1 MYGACRFGTVGST
14 QADGQMMLRVL
25 IADDHPLF
33 REAMTQVV
41 RLVDAHAAC
50 VEAAT
55 LEQAL
60 GLLDSDDGFD
70 LILLDLGLPG
80 VSGLSGVLAV
90 RAQAA
95 ATPLIIVSAWE
106 EAEVIR
112 QATRLGVSGYL
123 PKSWSRQAMATAID
137 KVLGGETSF
146 PLFTDES
153 GGEDGDL
160 GERLDTLTP
169 RQLMVLQLLGDG
181 KANKQIAYELSISQE
196 TVKIHISAILRKLG
210 VSSRSKAILIANR
223 LSQSPR

>member
-1 MYGACRFGTVGST
+1 
-14 QADGQMMLRVL
+14 MLRVL

-41 RLVDAHAAC
+41 RLVDADAEC
-50 VEAAT
+50 TEAAT

-60 GLLDSDDGFD
+60 SLLNGDDRFD
-70 LILLDLGLPG
+70 LVLLDLGLPG

-106 EAEVIR
+106 EAEAIR
-112 QATRLGVSGYL
+112 QATRFGVSGYL
-123 PKSWSRQAMATAID
+123 PKSSSRQVMAAAID

-146 PLFTDES
+146 PLSPAED
-153 GGEDGDL
+153 GGEDADP
-160 GERLDTLTP
+160 GERLDALTP
-169 RQLMVLQLLGDG
+169 RQLMVLQLLGEG
-181 KANKQIAYELSISQE
+181 KSNKQIAYELSISQE

-223 LSQSPR
+223 LCHAPR

>member
-1 MYGACRFGTVGST
+1 
-14 QADGQMMLRVL
+14 MLRVL

-41 RLVDAHAAC
+41 RLVDAGVRCA
-50 VEAAT
+50 EAAT

-60 GLLDSDDGFD
+60 SLLNGDDQFD
-70 LILLDLGLPG
+70 VVLLDLGLPG
-80 VSGLSGVLAV
+80 VSGLSGVVAV

-95 ATPLIIVSAWE
+95 ATPLVIVSAWE

-112 QATRLGVSGYL
+112 QAARLGVSGYL
-123 PKSWSRQAMATAID
+123 PKSWPKQAMAEAID
-137 KVLGGETSF
+137 KVLAGGTSF
-146 PLFTDES
+146 PLSPADD
-153 GGEDGDL
+153 GAGEEVTVAEG
-160 GERLDTLTP
+160 LDALTP
-169 RQLMVLQLLGDG
+169 RQLTVLQLLGEG
-181 KANKQIAYELSISQE
+181 KSNKQIAYELSISQE